1 MTKKEFKMKKRLT
14 TEDITATDGP
24 MNAVAKDDA
33 MYYLGYGAKEEL
45 TVDEGRALRA
55 KKNKIVTSSKKM
67 ERKVSREATRLANRL
82 E

>member
-1 MTKKEFKMKKRLT
+1 MKKRLT
-14 TEDITATDGP
+14 TEDIIATDGP

-33 MYYLGYGAKEEL
+33 MYYLGLETKEEL

-55 KKNKIVTSSKKM
+55 KKNKIVTASKKM
-67 ERKVSREATRLANRL
+67 ERKVSREVTRRANRL

>member
-1 MTKKEFKMKKRLT
+1 
-14 TEDITATDGP
+14 

-33 MYYLGYGAKEEL
+33 MYYLGLETKEEL

-55 KKNKIVTSSKKM
+55 KKNKIVTASKKM
-67 ERKVSREATRLANRL
+67 ERKVSREVTRRANRL